1 MIEYIKSKSGD
12 KMDNEK
18 RESENIIDPRLRFD
32 AFTAGIKDGGL
43 RSVASI
49 NLIVCY
55 VIANIKEKVTAQN
68 IIDTMDEGMI
78 ANHFE
83 VSNAISKLKSQGVI
97 NENRD
102 GSLELNGSDKAMID
116 LVEKDLPLT
125 LRDKSIK
132 ICQRLIAKETYQR
145 ENKAEITTCD
155 GGYNVTL
162 HVSDKNNDF
171 MSLTLFAATLTQAEV
186 IKEKF
191 ITNPV
196 RVYENLIDSIFSNED

>member
-97 NENRD
+97 SENRD

-145 ENKAEITTCD
+145 ENKAEIIPCD
-155 GGYNVTL
+155 GGYNVNLT
-162 HVSDKNNDF
+162 VSDKNNDF

>member
-32 AFTAGIKDGGL
+32 AFTAGIKEGGL

-55 VIANIKEKVTAQN
+55 IIANIKAKVTAQN

-97 NENRD
+97 SEKQD
-102 GSLELNGSDKAMID
+102 GSLELNSSDKAMID

-145 ENKAEITTCD
+145 ENKAEIIPCD
-155 GGYNVTL
+155 GGYNVNLT
-162 HVSDKNNDF
+162 VSDKNNDF

>member
-1 MIEYIKSKSGD
+1 MN
-12 KMDNEK
+12 NEK

-32 AFTAGIKDGGL
+32 AFTAGIKEGGL

-55 VIANIKEKVTAQN
+55 IIANIKTKVTAQN

-83 VSNAISKLKSQGVI
+83 ISNAISKLKSQGVI
-97 NENRD
+97 SEKED
-102 GSLELNGSDKAMID
+102 GALELNGSDKAMID

-145 ENKAEITTCD
+145 ENKAEITPCD

-162 HVSDKNNDF
+162 HVSDKSNDF
-171 MSLTLFAATLTQAEV
+171 MNLTLFASTLTQAEV

>member
-12 KMDNEK
+12 KMDKEK

-102 GSLELNGSDKAMID
+102 GSLELNSSDKAMID

-132 ICQRLIAKETYQR
+132 ICQRLIAKETYQK
-145 ENKAEITTCD
+145 ENKAEIIPCD
-155 GGYNVTL
+155 GGYNVNLT
-162 HVSDKNNDF
+162 VSDKNNDF

>member
-1 MIEYIKSKSGD
+1 
-12 KMDNEK
+12 MDNEK

-116 LVEKDLPLT
+116 LVEKDL
-125 LRDKSIK
+125 
-132 ICQRLIAKETYQR
+132 LI
-145 ENKAEITTCD
+145 
-155 GGYNVTL
+155 L
-162 HVSDKNNDF
+162 
-171 MSLTLFAATLTQAEV
+171 SL
-186 IKEKF
+186 
-191 ITNPV
+191 
-196 RVYENLIDSIFSNED
+196 

>member
-55 VIANIKEKVTAQN
+55 IIANIKTKVTAQN

-83 VSNAISKLKSQGVI
+83 ISNAISKLKSQGVI
-97 NENRD
+97 SENKD
-102 GSLELNGSDKAMID
+102 GALELNGSDKAMID

-145 ENKAEITTCD
+145 ENKAEITPCD
-155 GGYNVTL
+155 SGYNVTL

-171 MSLTLFAATLTQAEV
+171 MNLTLFASTLTQAEV

>member
-1 MIEYIKSKSGD
+1 
-12 KMDNEK
+12 MDNEK

-55 VIANIKEKVTAQN
+55 IIANIKTKVTAQN

-83 VSNAISKLKSQGVI
+83 ISNAISKLKSQGVI
-97 NENRD
+97 SENKD
-102 GSLELNGSDKAMID
+102 GALELNGSDKAMID

-145 ENKAEITTCD
+145 ENKAEITPCD
-155 GGYNVTL
+155 SGYNVTL

-171 MSLTLFAATLTQAEV
+171 MNLTLFASTLTQAEV

>member
-32 AFTAGIKDGGL
+32 AFTAGIMDGGL

-102 GSLELNGSDKAMID
+102 GSLELNSSDKAMID

-145 ENKAEITTCD
+145 ENKAEIIPCD

>member
-102 GSLELNGSDKAMID
+102 GSLELNSSDKAMID

-145 ENKAEITTCD
+145 ENKAEIIPCD
-155 GGYNVTL
+155 GGYNVNLT
-162 HVSDKNNDF
+162 VSDKNNDF

>member
-102 GSLELNGSDKAMID
+102 GSLELNSSDKAMID

-132 ICQRLIAKETYQR
+132 ICQRLIAKETYQK
-145 ENKAEITTCD
+145 ENKAEIIPCD
-155 GGYNVTL
+155 GGYNVNLT
-162 HVSDKNNDF
+162 VSDKNNDF

>member
-97 NENRD
+97 SENRD